1 MVINS
6 IKAPLDERLQVALTV
21 DISFQS
27 KQLVLEGVAVTARSI
42 SICGEKNYRA
52 HLKGSL
58 IL

>member
-6 IKAPLDERLQVALTV
+6 IKSPLDERLQVALTAGS
-21 DISFQS
+21 SFQS

-42 SICGEKNYRA
+42 SICSEENYRA